1 MYLGQNEDYDVDVDF
16 NDVETEIPW
25 WKQLW
30 RGTKE
35 VLTTGAE
42 VFGKVAPAIFD
53 KPELAPTYPT
63 YPTYPYPITRPRTR
77 TQIDPRTGRQQTIY
91 DAPYVP
97 GQYLDPGTTI
107 ITLPSGQRIT
117 RRIQGAGVVPQWG
130 LPLLF
135 LGGGFLLM
143 NVMGKPKKK

>member
-1 MYLGQNEDYDVDVDF
+1 MYLGQNNEEYDVDVDF
-16 NDVETEIPW
+16 NGIEPEIPW

-30 RGTKE
+30 AGAKE
-35 VLTTGAE
+35 VITTGAE
-42 VFGKVAPAIFD
+42 VFEKVAPAIFD
-53 KPELAPTYPT
+53 RPELIPTYPT
-63 YPTYPYPITRPRTR
+63 YPTYPITAPRTQ
-77 TQIDPRTGRQQTIY
+77 TVINPQTGRQQTIY

-97 GQYLDPGTTI
+97 GQRLDPGTTI

-117 RRIQGAGVVPQWG
+117 RRVQKAAVMPQWG

-143 NVMGKPKKK
+143 NTMGKRKKS